1 MTTCPVCGTEFE
13 KRRKNHKHC
22 SARCTLSL
30 FRIRQKA
37 LEAFH
42 NTLLTLNSKA
52 SVSLLLDGMT
62 PQQKENNS

>member
-1 MTTCPVCGTEFE
+1 MTTCPVCGNEFE

-22 SARCTLSL
+22 SSRCTLSL

-42 NTLLTLNSKA
+42 STLLTLNSKA

-62 PQQKENNS
+62 PHKENNS